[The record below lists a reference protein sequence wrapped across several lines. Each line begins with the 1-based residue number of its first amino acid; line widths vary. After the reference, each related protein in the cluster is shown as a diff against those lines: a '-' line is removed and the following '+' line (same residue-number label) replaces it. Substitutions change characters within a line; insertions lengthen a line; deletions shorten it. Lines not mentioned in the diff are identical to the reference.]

1 VTASS
6 ATLAGATLA
15 GATLERLFSG
25 SQSDSGIDRQ
35 ALAGL
40 LVELAKSAD
49 GNIDVHAS
57 GIAPV
62 DPRLA
67 QLRDVLLREE
77 IETLSRLTRSFD
89 DPEQLAAIVG
99 RVLPTALAQAWA
111 QNKSLGPILAPMVEE
126 ATRSSIRRDPRT
138 LVDILHPLMGPAI
151 GKSIGERIDGTF
163 QSLNEMLKHSLSW
176 HGLMWRWEA
185 WRTGTTFA
193 AIVLKH
199 TLVYRVEHVFLI
211 HRHTGLLIAHVAA
224 PDAVSQDPQLVSSM
238 LVAIQDFIRDSFT
251 GAEQG
256 VDTVRLGELRL
267 WSEPGPF
274 ASLAVVIR
282 GNPPETLHETL
293 AGVVTRVN
301 ADYHDALRDFNGDS
315 AALADVDGVLAE
327 CVEFQQRAPR
337 SVPHRARWAVALL
350 ALALLGLLGRW
361 EYQRWQ
367 DRRDWDE
374 YVAQLRA
381 EPGIVVTETGT
392 QDGKWSVSGLRD
404 PLAVDPQAVLRQS
417 SLDPAG
423 VVSHWTSYQSLEPA
437 FVLKRLIDTIKP
449 PPTVGMILQG
459 NRIVALGSA
468 SEAWLRRAR
477 STTEGLPAGTPP
489 VDFTAV
495 EDIDTGMLGK
505 LRAAI
510 QSNQI
515 LFDNNSPAPSQQN
528 NQILDKAAGE
538 IHDLAALASTL
549 GVTARVMLTGHSDS
563 KGSEIFN
570 LSISQARAESVRAL
584 LKKRGVDPSLLAVR
598 AAGPYE
604 PVQNEDTDAAR
615 SRNRRVTFTVE
626 ID

>member
-1 VTASS
+1 VTTSS
-6 ATLAGATLA
+6 ATLD
-15 GATLERLFSG
+15 RLFSAA
-25 SQSDSGIDRQ
+25 QSDTGIDRQ

-40 LVELAKSAD
+40 LVELARSAD
-49 GNIDVHAS
+49 ESIDARAS
-57 GIAPV
+57 GIAST
-62 DPRLA
+62 DPRLT
-67 QLRDVLLREE
+67 QLRGLLLGQE
-77 IETLSRLTRSFD
+77 IATLSRLTRQFD
-89 DPEQLAAIVG
+89 DPAELAAIVG

-126 ATRSSIRRDPRT
+126 ATRSSIRRDPGT
-138 LVDILHPLMGPAI
+138 LINILHPLMGPAI

-163 QSLNEMLKHSLSW
+163 QSLNETLKHSLSW

-185 WRTGTTFA
+185 WRTGTSFA

-199 TLVYRVEHVFLI
+199 TLIYRVEHVFLI

-238 LVAIQDFIRDSFT
+238 LVAIQDFIRDSFS

-282 GNPPETLHETL
+282 GNPPENLHQTL
-293 AGVVTRVN
+293 AGVVTRIN
-301 ADYHDALRDFNGDS
+301 AEHHDALRDFNGDS
-315 AALADVDGVLAE
+315 AAFANVEAALME
-327 CVEFQQRAPR
+327 CVELQQRAPR
-337 SVPHRARWAVALL
+337 STPHRARWAVALL
-350 ALALLGLLGRW
+350 ALALIGLFGRW

-367 DRRDWDE
+367 ERRHWNA

-381 EPGIVVTETGT
+381 EPGIVVAETGT

-404 PLAVDPQAVLRQS
+404 PLAVDPQTVLRRT
-417 SLDPAG
+417 SLDPSQI
-423 VVSHWTSYQSLEPA
+423 VSRWTSYQSLEPA
-437 FVLKRLIDTIKP
+437 FVLRRLIDTMKP
-449 PPTVGMILQG
+449 PPTVSMVLQG

-468 SEAWLRRAR
+468 SEAWLRRAHA
-477 STTEGLPAGTPP
+477 TTEALPTGTPP
-489 VDFTAV
+489 IDFSAV

-515 LFDNNSPAPSQQN
+515 LFDNNSPAPSQEN
-528 NQILDKAAGE
+528 NAILDKVAGE

-549 GVTARVMLTGHSDS
+549 GVTARVMLTGHTDS

-570 LSISQARAESVRAL
+570 LSISQGRAESVRAL

-604 PVQNEDTDAAR
+604 PEQNEDSDAAR

>member
-1 VTASS
+1 MTTSS
-6 ATLAGATLA
+6 
-15 GATLERLFSG
+15 ATLERLFSAA
-25 SQSDSGIDRQ
+25 QSDTGIDRQ

-40 LVELAKSAD
+40 LVELARSAD
-49 GNIDVHAS
+49 ESIDARAS
-57 GIAPV
+57 GIAST
-62 DPRLA
+62 DPRLT
-67 QLRDVLLREE
+67 QLRGLLLGQE
-77 IETLSRLTRSFD
+77 IATLSRLTRQFD
-89 DPEQLAAIVG
+89 DPAELAAIVG

-126 ATRSSIRRDPRT
+126 ATRSSIRRDPGT
-138 LVDILHPLMGPAI
+138 LINILHPLMGPAI

-163 QSLNEMLKHSLSW
+163 QSLNETLKHSLSW

-185 WRTGTTFA
+185 WRTGTSFA

-199 TLVYRVEHVFLI
+199 TLIYRVEHVFLI

-238 LVAIQDFIRDSFT
+238 LVAIQDFIRDSFS

-282 GNPPETLHETL
+282 GNPPENLHQTL
-293 AGVVTRVN
+293 AGVVTRIN
-301 ADYHDALRDFNGDS
+301 AEHHDALRDFNGDS
-315 AALADVDGVLAE
+315 AAFANVEAALME
-327 CVEFQQRAPR
+327 CVELQQRAPR
-337 SVPHRARWAVALL
+337 STPHRARWAVALL
-350 ALALLGLLGRW
+350 ALALIGLFGRW

-367 DRRDWDE
+367 ERRHWNA

-381 EPGIVVTETGT
+381 EPGIVVAETGT

-404 PLAVDPQAVLRQS
+404 PLAVDPQTVLRRT
-417 SLDPAG
+417 SLDPSQI
-423 VVSHWTSYQSLEPA
+423 VSRWTSYQSLEPA
-437 FVLKRLIDTIKP
+437 FVLRRLIDTMKP
-449 PPTVGMILQG
+449 PPTVSMVLQG

-468 SEAWLRRAR
+468 SEAWLRRAHA
-477 STTEGLPAGTPP
+477 TTEALPTGTPP
-489 VDFTAV
+489 IDFSAV

-515 LFDNNSPAPSQQN
+515 LFDNNSPAPSQEN
-528 NQILDKAAGE
+528 NAILDKVAGE

-549 GVTARVMLTGHSDS
+549 GVTARVMLTGHTDS

-570 LSISQARAESVRAL
+570 LSISQGRAESVRAL

-604 PVQNEDTDAAR
+604 PEQNEDSDAAR